1 MDIVKAVQNYINK
14 MVNEVPGIKVLLLD
28 AETTPI
34 ISNVMTQSS
43 LLSHETYLVD
53 RIDNRNRD
61 RMRHLKCIC
70 FLRPT
75 NETIQLLVEELRD
88 PSYGDYYLY
97 FSNTLKPSLIERL
110 AEVDEHEVVREVQ
123 EYFADY
129 CAINPDFFSLNL
141 SLQQHRL
148 YDDSQNKWDSKTF
161 RRVVEGVLAV
171 LLSLKKKPLI
181 RYEKMS
187 VMAKQL
193 ATEVLYNIQSE
204 GQLFDFRRTDTPP
217 ILLILD
223 RRNDPVTPLLSQWT
237 YQAMVHEL
245 LGIHNGRVDLSDVPD
260 IRPELKEIVLS
271 RDQDPFYKK
280 NMYLNL
286 GDLGAN
292 IKSHVEEYQAKTKS
306 SMNIESIGDM
316 KRFLEGYP
324 EFRKL
329 SGNVGKHVALVSE
342 LSRLVEK
349 ENLLEVSELEQSLAC
364 YEQHNNDLKSLQKLI
379 ANPKVSDDSKIRL
392 TLLYSLRYEKSP
404 NNDIFSLIDLLRHH
418 GVSEH
423 KISLIGSMLTFAGSD
438 QRQDDLF
445 SNESLLSKGRN
456 VFKGLKGV
464 ENVYTQHSPHLSQTL
479 EFLIKGKLKETS
491 YPFIDGSTKD
501 RPQDIIILMVGG
513 VTYEE
518 ARYIAQ
524 LNESTAGVRI
534 VLGGTTVHNSNSFLN
549 EIQDAFYR
557 FPSDGTGT
565 KTPKFGKS

>member
-1 MDIVKAVQNYINK
+1 MDVVKAVQNYINK
-14 MVNEVPGIKVLLLD
+14 MVNEVPGMKVLLLD

-75 NETIQLLVEELRD
+75 TDSIQLLVEELRD
-88 PSYGDYYLY
+88 PCYGDYYLY
-97 FSNTLKPSLIERL
+97 FSNTIKKSSIERL
-110 AEVDEHEVVREVQ
+110 AEVDEQEVVREVQ

-129 CAINPDFFSLNL
+129 CAINPDFYSLNL
-141 SLQQHRL
+141 SLPQHHL
-148 YDDSQNKWDSKTF
+148 YGDSKHIWDGKALQ
-161 RRVVEGVLAV
+161 RVVEGVLAV

-181 RYEKMS
+181 RYEKIS
-187 VMAKQL
+187 EMAKKL
-193 ATEVLYNIQSE
+193 AAEVLYQIQEE
-204 GQLFDFRRTDTPP
+204 GPLFDFRRTDTPP

-280 NMYLNL
+280 NMYLNI

-292 IKSHVEEYQAKTKS
+292 IKGYVEEYQTKTKLS
-306 SMNIESIGDM
+306 RNIDSISDM
-316 KRFLEGYP
+316 KRFVEEYP

-329 SGNVGKHVALVSE
+329 SGNVSKHVALASE
-342 LSRLVEK
+342 LSRLYEK
-349 ENLLEVSELEQSLAC
+349 DNLLEVSELEQSLAS
-364 YEQHNNDLKSLQKLI
+364 YDQHSSDLKSLQKLI
-379 ANPKVSDDSKIRL
+379 ASPKTSEESKIRL
-392 TLLYSLRYEKSP
+392 VLLYSLRYEKYP
-404 NNDIFSLIDLLRHH
+404 NNAIVSLIDELHKH

-423 KISLIGSMLTFAGSD
+423 KISLIGSMIQYAGAD

-445 SNESLLSKGRN
+445 SNGSIFSKGKSA
-456 VFKGLKGV
+456 FKGLKGV
-464 ENVYTQHSPHLSQTL
+464 ENVYTQHSPHLAQTL
-479 EFLIKGKLKETS
+479 ELLMKGKLKETS
-491 YPFIDGSTKD
+491 YPFVGSATKD
-501 RPQDIIILMVGG
+501 RPQDIIVFMVGG

-518 ARYIAQ
+518 ARYVAQ
-524 LNESTAGVRI
+524 INASTPGVRI
-534 VLGGTTVHNSNSFLN
+534 VLGGTT
-549 EIQDAFYR
+549 IQDAFYR
-557 FPSDGTGT
+557 FPSGSPAGARP
-565 KTPKFGKS
+565 PKFGRSR